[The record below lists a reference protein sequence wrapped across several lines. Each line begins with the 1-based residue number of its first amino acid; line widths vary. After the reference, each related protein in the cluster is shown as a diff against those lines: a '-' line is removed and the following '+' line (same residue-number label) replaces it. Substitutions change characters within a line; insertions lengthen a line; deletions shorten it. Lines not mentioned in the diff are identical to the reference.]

1 MWHTFL
7 LLRRVESSTSIGVI
21 ISTPWIWATVRPRI
35 QSKNGSTCGV
45 IPDVVDLEERNAQAF
60 SGERKILLMR
70 GTTRDIGVI
79 DVLAVRKIS
88 NPEVTGGIKGL
99 GGAASRV
106 A

>member
-60 SGERKILLMR
+60 SGERKGVLR
-70 GTTRDIGVI
+70 RVTTRDIGVI
-79 DVLAVRKIS
+79 DVFSVQNVSDLG
-88 NPEVTGGIKGL
+88 VTGGIKGP
-99 GGAASRV
+99 GGATRRLG
-106 A
+106 